1 MRIGETRCTEKI
13 ENTECDS
20 THAELHPLSE
30 IAMNAAREDVKLRKH
45 ISKEAEEP

>member
-20 THAELHPLSE
+20 THAKLHPLSE
-30 IAMNAAREDVKLRKH
+30 ITMNATREDVKLRKH
-45 ISKEAEEP
+45 IRKEAEEP